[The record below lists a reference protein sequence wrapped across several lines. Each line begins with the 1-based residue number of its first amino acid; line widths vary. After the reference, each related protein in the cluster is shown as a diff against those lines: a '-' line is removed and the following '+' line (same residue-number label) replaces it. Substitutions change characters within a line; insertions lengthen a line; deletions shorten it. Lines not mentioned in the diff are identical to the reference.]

1 MHFHYLRTV
10 DHYYHTDHHVE
21 TCTELTDRTILEF
34 NVIVNPGTRM
44 QAQPQPI
51 EYRHHILQK
60 RYRSLR
66 SCRSAPWRLVQT
78 MRIPDNGICCVVFTL
93 NRCFYPASSVHPV
106 SVLIPYPRQTII
118 LWSQIMRQRKKKG
131 KIIAS
136 ETVKK
141 QVKCLNVPGART
153 QQHKPGQKIRIRKKT
168 TVCDIYV

>member
-1 MHFHYLRTV
+1 MGVCCLR
-10 DHYYHTDHHVE
+10 YKPFFLN
-21 TCTELTDRTILEF
+21 ELHQYI
-34 NVIVNPGTRM
+34 
-44 QAQPQPI
+44 
-51 EYRHHILQK
+51 
-60 RYRSLR
+60 
-66 SCRSAPWRLVQT
+66 
-78 MRIPDNGICCVVFTL
+78 
-93 NRCFYPASSVHPV
+93 HPV

>member
-106 SVLIPYPRQTII
+106 SVLIPYPREILF
-118 LWSQIMRQRKKKG
+118 LWSQTVRQRKPPTENNRRVMG
-131 KIIAS
+131 KAS
-136 ETVKK
+136 ETPACRVRVREHNKDEQDRKTRTNTMK
-141 QVKCLNVPGART
+141 Q
-153 QQHKPGQKIRIRKKT
+153 
-168 TVCDIYV
+168 